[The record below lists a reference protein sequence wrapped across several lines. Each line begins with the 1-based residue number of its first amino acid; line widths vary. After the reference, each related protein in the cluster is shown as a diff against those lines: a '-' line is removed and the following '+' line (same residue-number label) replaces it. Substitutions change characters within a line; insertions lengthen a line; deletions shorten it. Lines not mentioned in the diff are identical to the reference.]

1 MNGEYH
7 GCNYLFFPFSPHSGG
22 EKQRVAIARAML
34 KEPFILLYDE
44 ATSSLDSI
52 TEEVNGDIK
61 IRNLSGVMMA
71 DSDAF
76 SLFFFSQKEIS
87 FCHIAI
93 MCFPSIIIKRFY
105 V

>member
-1 MNGEYH
+1 
-7 GCNYLFFPFSPHSGG
+7 
-22 EKQRVAIARAML
+22 ML

-61 IRNLSGVMMA
+61 IQNLSGVMIA

-76 SLFFFSQKEIS
+76 SLFFSSQKEFS
-87 FCHIAI
+87 LCHITI
-93 MCFPSIIIKRFY
+93 MCFSDIIIKRSY